1 MDILVIGTGYVGL
14 VTGACFSEMGHKVT
28 CLDIDKEKIEKLKK
42 GIIPIYEPGLEE
54 VVKRNVREN
63 RLSFTTDYKEGI
75 QGAEICFIA
84 VPTPSGDD
92 GSCDLSYVKIAA
104 QEIAKYI
111 ENYKVIVNKSTVPVG
126 TGYKVKEIIKGF
138 IEKEGKNIDFDIVSN
153 PEFLKEG
160 TAVSDCLKPDRIVI
174 GVDNEKS
181 EKIMRDLYDSF
192 TINYDKIL
200 VMDVLSSEMT
210 KYAANAMLATRISFM
225 NEISQICQRVGADV
239 NKVRIGI
246 GSDSR
251 IGYSFLY
258 AGIGYGGSC
267 FPKDVRALY
276 QTAKKH
282 GYNANILEAVEGVN
296 FDQKFELGK
305 KITSYFTNIGGLLGK
320 TIGVWG
326 LSFKPDTDDMREAPS
341 VILINELLEKGAIV
355 KVYDPVAMD
364 NAKKIL
370 ANKNNIIWCQN
381 EFEAAKDVDAIALL
395 TEWKQFRRI
404 DMEIISKIMK
414 GQVLFD
420 GRNQYHPK
428 EINKKG
434 LDYIGI
440 GLPPHYVK
448 K

>member
-28 CLDIDKEKIEKLKK
+28 CLDIDKEKIEKLKN

-75 QGAEICFIA
+75 QGAEVCFLA

-92 GSCDLSYVKIAA
+92 GSCDLSYVKTAA

-138 IEKEGKNIDFDIVSN
+138 IKKEGKNIDFDIVSN

-200 VMDVLSSEMT
+200 VMDILSSEMT

-239 NKVRIGI
+239 NKVRVGI
-246 GSDSR
+246 GSD
-251 IGYSFLY
+251 
-258 AGIGYGGSC
+258 A
-267 FPKDVRALY
+267 
-276 QTAKKH
+276 Q
-282 GYNANILEAVEGVN
+282 
-296 FDQKFELGK
+296 
-305 KITSYFTNIGGLLGK
+305 
-320 TIGVWG
+320 
-326 LSFKPDTDDMREAPS
+326 S
-341 VILINELLEKGAIV
+341 VIPFYMQE
-355 KVYDPVAMD
+355 
-364 NAKKIL
+364 
-370 ANKNNIIWCQN
+370 
-381 EFEAAKDVDAIALL
+381 
-395 TEWKQFRRI
+395 
-404 DMEIISKIMK
+404 
-414 GQVLFD
+414 
-420 GRNQYHPK
+420 
-428 EINKKG
+428 
-434 LDYIGI
+434 
-440 GLPPHYVK
+440 
-448 K
+448 